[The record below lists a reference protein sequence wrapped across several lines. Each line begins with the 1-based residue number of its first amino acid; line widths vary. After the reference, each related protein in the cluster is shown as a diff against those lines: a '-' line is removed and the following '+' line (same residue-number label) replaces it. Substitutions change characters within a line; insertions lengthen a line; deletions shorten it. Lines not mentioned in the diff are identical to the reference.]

1 MDYKNVKRKHIDG
14 FLVVC
19 ATPKETGL
27 PYDILMDSLG
37 SEKETKEYPK
47 LGVVIQ
53 DMVVPA
59 ILSGT
64 TFKDSEKILE
74 WVKKNH
80 VLLLKHWNK
89 ELSDLEVLEELV
101 KTKENIRRSRRLS
114 YECI

>member
-1 MDYKNVKRKHIDG
+1 MYKNVKRKHVDG
-14 FLVVC
+14 FFVVC

-37 SEKETKEYPK
+37 SEKKPKEYPK

-53 DMVVPA
+53 DMVVPISISNCPA

-89 ELSDLEVLEELV
+89 ELSDLEVLEEL
-101 KTKENIRRSRRLS
+101 IQLRG
-114 YECI
+114 